1 MTGYI
6 FILREIKADLQF
18 IVPAANRTEAVK
30 QANEDLRETES
41 LILGTGLAEP
51 DFHSAEWRIK
61 LESEIDETMIAGE
74 TPLATDDL
82 LEAHRVL
89 DQMGYDYQGDAEMLG
104 ADDAPLFTKVLWTED
119 GLGSDAF
126 LRVRARLDTDAGV
139 YNFHIE
145 AVLYPTGRGDLKR
158 GEAFYAV
165 DFRDKQ
171 RAITA
176 GDLPQA
182 IEIYER
188 KFTELIQILR
198 RANS

>member
-6 FILREIKADLQF
+6 FILRQVKADLQF
-18 IVPAANRTEAVK
+18 TVTAATRGEAVK
-30 QANEDLRETES
+30 LASEALQETGS
-41 LILGTGLAEP
+41 LIFGAGLTEP
-51 DFHSAEWRIK
+51 DFHSAEWMIK
-61 LESEIDETMIAGE
+61 LENKIDETMIAGE
-74 TPLATDDL
+74 TPLAADDL

-89 DQMGYDYQGDAEMLG
+89 EQMGYDYQGNNEMLG

-119 GLGSDAF
+119 ERGSDAF
-126 LRVRARLDTDAGV
+126 LRVRARLDSDSGV
-139 YNFHIE
+139 HNFHIE
-145 AVLYPTGRGDLKR
+145 AVLYPTGRADLKR

-171 RAITA
+171 YAITA
-176 GDLPQA
+176 TDLPQA